1 MDDRRV
7 EPFADGARVDRNGG
21 SIDVSG
27 PQPKTNHETIGTV
40 HACALCAALGVAHQ
54 DSQFI
59 LAL

>member
-1 MDDRRV
+1 MIEGV
-7 EPFADGARVDRNGG
+7 EQFAGGARVDRNGG

-27 PQPKTNHETIGTV
+27 PQPKTNHETIGTSMPV
-40 HACALCAALGVAHQ
+40 PCAALGVAHQ